1 MNAIIIARVSTE
13 EQKEAGNSLPA
24 QIARLERYCQNK
36 GFKIIKTCSFDES
49 AYTDQRNEF
58 DLIIDFILAQKEK
71 VAVCCDKVDRLSR
84 NMFDKRISAL
94 YDRALEDKI
103 ELHFASDGQ
112 IITSRISAT
121 EKFQFGINLGLAKYY
136 SDAIS
141 DNVKRAREQLLRS
154 GTWPSRA
161 PFGYKNIRENGKDG
175 KCDIIIS
182 EHEASII
189 KTTFNLYSTGAYSM
203 NLLVEKINKD
213 FDLKWSKG
221 FLDYVLN
228 NTFYHG
234 VMVCKGISYPHRYPP
249 IITKNIFDEVQK
261 IKAGFQKK
269 KFKYA
274 GKPYIYR
281 GLISCATCGL
291 AITPE
296 KHKGH
301 VYYHCTQYNGKH
313 DAAWIREEDLTKQF
327 VHFFKRLHIPENIRQ
342 ELITTLSEVHHNKMD
357 FHNKKHKEL
366 TKEHTTLTTM
376 MDNLYLDKLK
386 GRINE
391 TQYDNFY
398 QKFRSQMD
406 SISNRLAQLQYAE
419 DNYYITAKYI
429 LEITNKA
436 HDLFVSSEVD
446 EKRQLLKFLLQN
458 LKLDGK
464 NIVYD
469 VQKPFNLIVEAFDSQ
484 TWCARLDSNQ

>member
-1 MNAIIIARVSTE
+1 MNCILIARVSTI
-13 EQKEAGNSLPA
+13 EQREAQNSLPA
-24 QIARLERYCQNK
+24 QIARLEKYSHNK

-58 DLIIDFILAQKEK
+58 DLIIDFILTQKEK

-84 NMFDKRISAL
+84 NTFDKRISTL
-94 YDRALEDKI
+94 YDRALNDKI

-121 EKFQFGINLGLAKYY
+121 EKFQFSISLGLAKYY

-141 DNVKRAREQLLRS
+141 DNVKRAREQILRS
-154 GTWPSRA
+154 GIWPGKA
-161 PFGYKNIRENGKDG
+161 PFGYKNIPKENKDG
-175 KCDIIIS
+175 KCDIIVS
-182 EHEASII
+182 EHEASIV
-189 KTTFNLYSTGAYSM
+189 KMTFDLYSTGAYSM
-203 NLLVEKINKD
+203 NTLREKINKE
-213 FDLKWSKG
+213 FSLKWSKG
-221 FLDYVLN
+221 FLDYLLN
-228 NTFYHG
+228 NTFFHG

-249 IITKNIFDEVQK
+249 IINKTVFDEVQR

-281 GLISCATCGL
+281 GLLRCATCGL

-301 VYYHCTQYNGKH
+301 IYYHCTQYNGKH
-313 DAAWIREEDLTKQF
+313 DAAWIREEDLTDQF
-327 VHFFKRLHIPENIRQ
+327 VQFLKRLHIPENIRL
-342 ELITTLSEVHHNKMD
+342 ELISTLSEIHHNKIA
-357 FHNKKHKEL
+357 FHNKHHSEL

-376 MDNLYLDKLK
+376 IDNLYFDKLK
-386 GRINE
+386 MKISEND
-391 TQYDNFY
+391 YDRYY
-398 QKFRSQMD
+398 QSFRSQID
-406 SISNRLAQLQYAE
+406 DINHRLAQLQDAE
-419 DNYYITAKYI
+419 DNYYVTAKYI
-429 LEITNKA
+429 LEVTNQA

-464 NIVYD
+464 KVLYD
-469 VQKPFNLIVEAFDSQ
+469 VQKPFDLIVDAFDSQ
-484 TWCARLDSNQ
+484 LWCARLDSNQ